1 MFLGQAVKKR
11 AMLLQI
17 VHEDGGHSD
26 IVSDSSELEGSQ
38 KAYL

>member
-1 MFLGQAVKKR
+1 
-11 AMLLQI
+11 LQI

-38 KAYL
+38 KAYLW